1 MSKNIWGWLLVAG
14 ALTAAGCATGRDYQ
28 ADIDAL
34 NSKVTALQGLISQ
47 KDEEIEKLKNKT
59 KEESAARMQ
68 AENER
73 RRLSEKLDSALAELE
88 ERNRPAPKPQIPDS
102 DLK

>member
-1 MSKNIWGWLLVAG
+1 MFKKYGIGLLFVG
-14 ALTAAGCATGRDYQ
+14 ALTAMGCATGRDFQ

-47 KDEEIEKLKNKT
+47 KDEEIEKLKNDAR
-59 KEESAARMQ
+59 EETAARLQ

-73 RRLSEKLDSALAELE
+73 RRLSEKLDSALADLE
-88 ERNRPAPKPQIPDS
+88 RKNRPAPKRQAPDS

>member
-1 MSKNIWGWLLVAG
+1 MSKKYWVMLLVVG
-14 ALTAAGCATGRDYQ
+14 ALAVAGCATGRDYQ

-47 KDEEIEKLKNKT
+47 KDGEIEKLKNDARD
-59 KEESAARMQ
+59 EASARLQ
-68 AENER
+68 AEDER
-73 RRLSEKLDSALAELE
+73 RRLSEKLDSALAELD
-88 ERNRPAPKPQIPDS
+88 RKNRPAPKRQAMDS

>member
-1 MSKNIWGWLLVAG
+1 MSKNVWGWLLVVG
-14 ALTAAGCATGRDYQ
+14 ALTTAGCATGRDYQ
-28 ADIDAL
+28 TDIDAL

-47 KDEEIEKLKNKT
+47 KDEEIEKLKT
-59 KEESAARMQ
+59 EAREESVARMQ
-68 AENER
+68 AESER

-88 ERNRPAPKPQIPDS
+88 ERNRPAPKQQIPDS